1 MEKVRKNTKGKKVR
15 IIKGRL
21 ALLMLFIMWTIFSG
35 MFLAKVIGPSVEL
48 WVLSDKYQY
57 AQEFGN
63 PYNRTGQD
71 EAFKA
76 YNDYANSLINSDDA
90 VLSFYAQ
97 QAGFVKMALITI
109 ALVPFIIIISFVV
122 SAHNEEKARK
132 KAKQLK
138 SRTSRSFRKPAGVN

>member
-1 MEKVRKNTKGKKVR
+1 MEKSRKNKKVR
-15 IIKGRL
+15 IKKGRVI
-21 ALLMLFIMWTIFSG
+21 LLLLFIMWTIYSG
-35 MFLAKVIGPSVEL
+35 IFLTKVIGPSVEL
-48 WVLSDKYQY
+48 WVLSDNYQY
-57 AQEFGN
+57 SQEFGN
-63 PYNRTGQD
+63 PYNRTGED
-71 EAFKA
+71 ETFKE
-76 YNDYANSLINSDDA
+76 YNDYANSLINSDDE

>member
-48 WVLSDKYQY
+48 WVLSDNYQY

-132 KAKQLK
+132 KEVKPKQEINL
-138 SRTSRSFRKPAGVN
+138 TT

>member
-1 MEKVRKNTKGKKVR
+1 MEKVRKNKKVR
-15 IIKGRL
+15 IKKGRVI
-21 ALLMLFIMWTIFSG
+21 LLLLFIMWTIYSG
-35 MFLAKVIGPSVEL
+35 IFLTKVIGPSVEL
-48 WVLSDKYQY
+48 WVLSDNYQY

-109 ALVPFIIIISFVV
+109 ALVPFIMIISFVV